1 VFSAIDHP
9 EMSSVDPAKAAIPE
23 EPTAVEGLSPAEGEN
38 QRDSVP
44 PVENSTASAAEPGT
58 PDCPEAGSGAGEGNE
73 AKDDGDIAAGA
84 SPVEGLLMNG
94 SAVGNGDAAA
104 AEQDP
109 LPSPKTLEDAEALF
123 QKGCDALKADD
134 LVEAVDSL
142 SRALEIRVAHFGELA
157 PECTTTYY
165 KYGCALLYKAQDE
178 ADPFNE
184 SAALAKK
191 AESSS
196 KNATEVISGK
206 VGKGEPSEPLVT
218 EVPIKNDKGKGSVS
232 DQDGVESVDEGTMDK
247 EEGAEGEES
256 DEEDAGEDVD
266 VEGEDEE
273 DSDLDLA
280 WKMLESARVILDKQ
294 EDTIEKVD
302 VISALG
308 DVSLEREDFQTSL
321 SDYLRA
327 LSILERL
334 EEPNSRHISQLC
346 FKICLALQ
354 MQNKI
359 PDALNYCQR
368 ALSICASRMQRL
380 TNEAETSKGESSGKD
395 AQTNNVSEGDLHNGT
410 LAISA
415 TEDEVNVL
423 KGLMSDL
430 SDKIEDL
437 KAMMSAPPLFEVLQ
451 SLYDDK
457 SVSQDKNACTSGN
470 SFHEVASTES
480 NGFDQPSLPAVPSG
494 GNVTHLGVV
503 GRGVKRATPVPI
515 DVAEPSTKKIL
526 IGSTSSE

>member
-1 VFSAIDHP
+1 
-9 EMSSVDPAKAAIPE
+9 MSSPSAETAIPE
-23 EPTAVEGLSPAEGEN
+23 EPTGVESSAAAEGEN
-38 QRDSVP
+38 ERESALPAD
-44 PVENSTASAAEPGT
+44 NNTASAAEPGT
-58 PDCPEAGSGAGEGNE
+58 PDCPEGGTGAGEVNE
-73 AKDDGDIAAGA
+73 AKDDGDVAARA

-94 SAVGNGDAAA
+94 SAAGNGEASA
-104 AEQDP
+104 AEQE
-109 LPSPKTLEDAEALF
+109 PKTLENADTLF
-123 QKGCDALKADD
+123 QKGCDALKAED
-134 LVEAVDSL
+134 LVDAVDFL
-142 SRALEIRVAHFGELA
+142 SQSLEIRVSHFGELA
-157 PECTTTYY
+157 PECATTYY

-196 KNATEVISGK
+196 KNAIEETSGK
-206 VGKGEPSEPLVT
+206 AGEGEPSEIPVT
-218 EVPIKNDKGKGSVS
+218 EVPIRDDKGKASVS
-232 DQDGVESVDEGTMDK
+232 DQDVVESMDEGKKDK
-247 EEGAEGEES
+247 EEGAEGEAS

-294 EDTIEKVD
+294 EDTIEKVE

-308 DVSLEREDFQTSL
+308 DVSLEREDFQTSS

-359 PDALNYCQR
+359 SDALNYCQR
-368 ALSICASRMQRL
+368 ALSICTSRMQRL
-380 TNEAETSKGESSGKD
+380 TNEAETSKGESVVKD
-395 AQTNNVSEGDLHNGT
+395 AQTNNASEGDLQNGST
-410 LAISA
+410 SA

-451 SLYDDK
+451 SIYEDK
-457 SVSQDKNACTSGN
+457 SISQDKNAFLSGN
-470 SFHEVASTES
+470 SQEVASTES
-480 NGFDQPSLPAVPSG
+480 SGFDQPRLPTAPSSG
-494 GNVTHLGVV
+494 SVTHLGVV
-503 GRGVKRATPVPI
+503 GRGVKRAAPVPI
-515 DVAEPSTKKIL
+515 DVSEEPATKKL
-526 IGSTSSE
+526 PIGSNSAE